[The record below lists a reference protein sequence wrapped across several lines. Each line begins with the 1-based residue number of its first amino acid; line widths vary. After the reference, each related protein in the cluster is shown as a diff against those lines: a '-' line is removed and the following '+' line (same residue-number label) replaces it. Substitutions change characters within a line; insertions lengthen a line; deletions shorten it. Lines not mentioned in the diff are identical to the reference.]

1 MNQTVGVYHD
11 LTSRPNL
18 YCVCIPQQIMK
29 EQQRK
34 ENDKQCKKLVQIEAE
49 TTDRMKKIYAARKES
64 QQAVRQLADS
74 EE

>member
-1 MNQTVGVYHD
+1 MIQNVGVYHD

-34 ENDKQCKKLVQIEAE
+34 ENDKQCKKLLQIEAE
-49 TTDRMKKIYAARKES
+49 STDRMKKNLRCTQGKPTS
-64 QQAVRQLADS
+64 RAVTCR
-74 EE
+74 